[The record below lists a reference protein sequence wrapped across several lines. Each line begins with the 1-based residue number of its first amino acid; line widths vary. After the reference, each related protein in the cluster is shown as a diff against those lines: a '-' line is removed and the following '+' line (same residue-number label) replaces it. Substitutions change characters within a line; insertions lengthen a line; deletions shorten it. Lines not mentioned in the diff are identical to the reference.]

1 MVHTFARGTDRYGY
15 YAYEKNGQLVIGE
28 DWPHEGGDV
37 YVGSYADAGYWL
49 KVLQRE
55 EPDLY
60 NSIVKYYTQKE
71 NNDEDAN

>member
-1 MVHTFARGTDRYGY
+1 MVHAFARGTNRYGY

-28 DWPHEGGDV
+28 DWPREGGDV

-49 KVLQRE
+49 KVLQHK
-55 EPDLY
+55 EPKLY